1 MQDIIQAVKG
11 RFSILVA
18 TIKRNKGNMIKLLP
32 LISFIIPVLILYSL
46 YQKTFEP
53 VWTGTWENRVGYIFF
68 LWLFSLET
76 ILSWEEVRT
85 REFKLKSI
93 KSITFIIAFFL
104 PAIYVIIFNYFGL
117 NALITDLARQYNI
130 KPGWAEL
137 MPLSM
142 EYLAF
147 AVLFALIIFLEQG
160 RSGLKNY
167 SISTFFLVIFGT
179 IYIINNVYP
188 FGKFTPFQIL
198 VHPTTMLASNIL
210 NLMGYRSTIS
220 FIDNHPVY
228 GSLTNLGVTDSHGSS
243 VQFGIAWP
251 CAGIE
256 SLLIYTATILLFLKK
271 SSVPLT
277 HKIVYF
283 MIGAIVTYFIN
294 ILRIVT
300 VFVIAL
306 NKGDWGMFHDY
317 YGQLYS
323 LTWIIS
329 YPLII
334 IGSQALWNKI
344 KKWRTGTKDSS
355 NLPDQTR
362 FSG

>member
-1 MQDIIQAVKG
+1 M
-11 RFSILVA
+11 RNILQ
-18 TIKRNKGNMIKLLP
+18 TIKEKIKTSIQIIKKNGILIKLLP

-53 VWTGTWENRVGYIFF
+53 VWTGNWENRVGYIFF

-76 ILSWEEVRT
+76 ILSWEELRT

-93 KSITFIIAFFL
+93 KTIAFIITLLL
-104 PAIYVIIFNYFGL
+104 PTIYVIISNYFGL
-117 NALITDLARQYNI
+117 NTLIINLAKKYNI

-142 EYLAF
+142 EYLVF

-167 SISTFFLVIFGT
+167 SISTFFLVIIGT
-179 IYIINNVYP
+179 IYIINNAYP
-188 FGKFTPFQIL
+188 FGKFTPFQLL
-198 VHPTTMLASNIL
+198 VHPTTMLAANIL
-210 NLMGYRSTIS
+210 NLMGYRTTIS

-228 GSLTNLGVTDSHGSS
+228 GSLTNLGISDSHGNSA
-243 VQFGIAWP
+243 QFGIAWP
-251 CAGIE
+251 CAGVE
-256 SLLIYTATILLFLKK
+256 SLLVYTVTILLFLKK
-271 SSVPLT
+271 SAIPLN
-277 HKIVYF
+277 HKIIYF

-294 ILRIVT
+294 ILRIVS
-300 VFVIAL
+300 VFVIAI

-344 KKWRTGTKDSS
+344 RKRKMDTKDSS
-355 NLPDQTR
+355 NLLDQTKL
-362 FSG
+362 SD

>member
-1 MQDIIQAVKG
+1 M
-11 RFSILVA
+11 RNILQ
-18 TIKRNKGNMIKLLP
+18 TIKEKIKTSIQIIKKTGILIKLLP

-104 PAIYVIIFNYFGL
+104 PAIYVIISNYFGL
-117 NALITDLARQYNI
+117 NTLIIDLARQYNI

-210 NLMGYRSTIS
+210 NLMGYRTTIS

-344 KKWRTGTKDSS
+344 KKWRIGTKDSS

-362 FSG
+362 LSG